1 MRANHPVLTADTAE
15 NRIIRQALH
24 QMDRMWVSFVVTLAF
39 VVASSPS
46 LALERPNSF
55 ADLAERL
62 LPSVVNISTAQVE
75 RGDEQ
80 VQRFQAPPGS
90 PFEDMFREFFERNRP
105 DNQAPRATS
114 LGSGFIIDPS
124 GYVVTNNHVIGEA
137 DEITVILQDDT
148 EYAAVLVGVDAK
160 TDLALLKIE
169 PESPLPAVQ
178 FGDSEVMRVG
188 DWVIAI
194 GNPFGLGGS
203 VTTGIISARSRNI
216 NAGPYDNFIQTD
228 ASINRGNSGGPLFN
242 LAGQVIGI
250 NTAIFSPS
258 GGSVGIGFATPSSI
272 AQKVLTQIREFGRTK
287 RGWLGVRIQTVTDDI
302 AENVGLGDTRGA
314 LVAGVQEGS
323 PAKAARFEAGDV
335 IRVFDGKDI
344 SEMRTLPRVVA
355 ETEIGRKV
363 EVEVWR
369 QGRNEILQVVI
380 GELKEDEQVAAVPSQ
395 IPREATVGA
404 VDELGLI
411 LAAITPELRAEYNLG
426 QETAGVLVTQVIGG
440 SPASEKD
447 IRPGDIIVEVSQT
460 EVGSP
465 ALVQN
470 KVIEARNAGRRSVLL
485 LVQRDED
492 LRFVALRITPG

>member
-1 MRANHPVLTADTAE
+1 MV
-15 NRIIRQALH
+15 RQALH
-24 QMDRMWVSFVVTLAF
+24 QMDRMWIGFMATLAF
-39 VVASSPS
+39 VLASSS
-46 LALERPNSF
+46 ALALDRPNSF

-62 LPSVVNISTAQVE
+62 LPSVVNISTTQVE
-75 RGDEQ
+75 QSNEQ

-90 PFEDMFREFFERNRP
+90 PFGDYFREFFDRNRP
-105 DNQAPRATS
+105 ENQAPRATS

-124 GYVVTNNHVIGEA
+124 GYVATNNHVIGEA
-137 DEITVILQDDT
+137 DKITVILQDDT

-178 FGDSEVMRVG
+178 FGDSEIMRVG

-272 AQKVLTQIREFGRTK
+272 AQQVLTQIRVFGRTK
-287 RGWLGVRIQTVTDDI
+287 RGWLGVRIQTVTDGI
-302 AENVGLGDTRGA
+302 AENLGLSDTRGA
-314 LVAGVQEGS
+314 LVAGVKEGG
-323 PAKAARFEAGDV
+323 PAEVARIEAGDV
-335 IRVFDGKDI
+335 IRVFDGKEI

-369 QGRNEILQVVI
+369 EGRTEILEVVI
-380 GELKEDEQVAAVPSQ
+380 GELQENEQVAAVPSR
-395 IPREATVGA
+395 IPKEATVGA

-426 QETAGVLVTQVIGG
+426 QEAAGVLVTQVTEG
-440 SPASEKD
+440 SPASEKG

-465 ALVQN
+465 GLVQN

-492 LRFVALRITPG
+492 LRFVALRVTPG